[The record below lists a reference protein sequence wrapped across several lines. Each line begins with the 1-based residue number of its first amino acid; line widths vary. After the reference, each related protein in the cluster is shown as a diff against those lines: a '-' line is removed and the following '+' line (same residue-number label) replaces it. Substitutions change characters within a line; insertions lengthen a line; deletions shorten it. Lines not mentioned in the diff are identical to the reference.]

1 MSGLQSHDSV
11 VLGYP
16 HGTGTKV
23 EVGGW
28 VWVHTRGAQTT
39 YMGSPSSERKVRFSR
54 RPQAFSSAS
63 ALPNGQRASLY
74 LLANQGESPC
84 RRPEIE
90 SSLNAAGAWS

>member
-1 MSGLQSHDSV
+1 MVPNPSIGSLQYQDLIDFIQIIYKWVSLCLMSGLQSHDSV

-39 YMGSPSSERKVRFSR
+39 YMGSPSSERKVRF
-54 RPQAFSSAS
+54 Q
-63 ALPNGQRASLY
+63 
-74 LLANQGESPC
+74 
-84 RRPEIE
+84 I
-90 SSLNAAGAWS
+90 